1 MKELSGSDSMGLKN
15 FYNETNRFSARDFED
30 NLSLSF
36 IQEKEIKK
44 NLAFN
49 HKKWILFRIK

>member
-15 FYNETNRFSARDFED
+15 FYIETNRFSAREFED

-36 IQEKEIKK
+36 LQEKKLKI
-44 NLAFN
+44 
-49 HKKWILFRIK
+49 